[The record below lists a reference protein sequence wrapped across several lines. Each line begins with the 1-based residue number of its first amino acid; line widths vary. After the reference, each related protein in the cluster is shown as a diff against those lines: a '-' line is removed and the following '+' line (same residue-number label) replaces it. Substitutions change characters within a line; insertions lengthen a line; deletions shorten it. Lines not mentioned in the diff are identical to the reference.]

1 MKFAKIIFLQ
11 LLIAFVFTTT
21 LLAQG
26 GGKTY
31 DFSGKVT
38 DAKGEVLPYVAVAI
52 YKTADSTYVKG
63 VATDMDGKF
72 KIPLPNGNY
81 YAKLSFLSFESKIIP
96 NIEIANKAVEMK
108 KIVMKSSSLALDEFE
123 VVEEKKLMEMDLDKR
138 VFNVDKDITN
148 QGADATEV
156 LNSVPSVDVDIDGNV
171 SLRGSGNVRILINGK
186 PSGMT
191 GMSTSQ
197 ALKQL
202 QGNQI
207 EKIEVITNPSSRYD
221 AEGEVGI
228 INIILKKDKR
238 EGINGSVNVDVGY
251 PSNYGGGFNLNIKK
265 EKINYFF
272 GYGVNYRESP
282 GTSISTQRFFYP
294 DTSFSY
300 ESVSK
305 NERNTINHNFRA
317 GTSYDINEHNS
328 VTLSGSFNAGDA
340 DNSVELQ
347 YSDYNSLDI
356 PVQVVN
362 RDEVEDK
369 DLSSYDVS
377 FNYRKT
383 FKQKNRL
390 FTIDAQK
397 SGAMD
402 FEDSFIYQKST
413 DASQNSVQSVFNNE
427 KSDDWLFQAD
437 YVHPYKE
444 GKFETG
450 LKSTL
455 RTLTN
460 PYGVGTFND
469 ASQQFEAL
477 PGFYNDMEYN
487 ENIYAA
493 YMMFGNKVKKKFS
506 YQLGVRA
513 EYSDVTTLLKLTD
526 EENNR
531 QYFNLF
537 PSVHFSYELKKE
549 TSVQLSYSKRIQRP
563 RHWYLLPF
571 FSFSDARNVFTGNPN
586 LNPEFSDSY
595 EAGYLKMWKK
605 GSLLSSVYYRYTTD
619 VITRIIVP
627 DDEGNTIR
635 LPYNLGTRDAYGVE
649 FSGSYDPF
657 KVWSVRGS
665 FNFFREI
672 QEGELNNQRYD
683 ADTYTWST
691 RLNSKWT
698 IKKKVNLQASAFYR
712 APRQEV
718 QGSDKAMYS
727 LDAGFSFDL
736 LKGKGTITFNVNDIF
751 NTRKWRGTAE
761 GDNFISVNER
771 QWRTRWARLSFSYRI
786 NQQKKRQ
793 ENYQRDFNGD
803 FEGG

>member
-1 MKFAKIIFLQ
+1 MLT
-11 LLIAFVFTTT
+11 VSS
-21 LLAQG
+21 LLAQSS
-26 GGKTY
+26 GKSY
-31 DFSGKVT
+31 SFSGRVYDDKNE
-38 DAKGEVLPYVAVAI
+38 ALPYVAVAI
-52 YKTADSTYVKG
+52 YNVADSNYVKG
-63 VATDMDGKF
+63 GATDMDGKF
-72 KIPLPNGNY
+72 NIPLSNGTY
-81 YAKLSFLSFESKIIP
+81 YAKLSFLSFENKIIK
-96 NIEIANKAVEMK
+96 NIIIDNKGFEVK
-108 KIVMKSSSLALDEFE
+108 KVVMRSSALALDEFE

-138 VFNVDKDITN
+138 VFNVEKDITN

-156 LNSVPSVDVDIDGNV
+156 LNNVPSVDVDIDGNV

-238 EGINGSVNVDVGY
+238 EGINGSVNVDVGF
-251 PSNYGGGFNLNIKK
+251 PSNYGGGFNLNIKR
-265 EKINYFF
+265 EKITYFF

-282 GTSISTQRFFYP
+282 GKSISTQRFFYP

-300 ESVSK
+300 ESVSET
-305 NERNTINHNFRA
+305 ERNTFNNNFRS
-317 GTSYDINEHNS
+317 GFSLDLNEHNS
-328 VTLSGSFNAGDA
+328 ITISGSYNVGDS
-340 DNSVELQ
+340 DNSVALS
-347 YSDYNSLDI
+347 YSDYNSLDV
-356 PVQVVN
+356 PTQVVT

-383 FKQKNRL
+383 FTQKNRL

-402 FEDSFIYQKST
+402 FEDSFIYQNAT

-437 YVHPYKE
+437 YVHPYKD

-455 RTLTN
+455 RNVTN
-460 PYGVGTFND
+460 PYAVGTFND
-469 ASQQFEAL
+469 QTQQFEAV
-477 PGFYNDMEYN
+477 PGFYNDMEYI

-493 YMMFGNKVKKKFS
+493 YLMFGNQIKKKFS

-513 EYSDVTTLLKLTD
+513 EYSDVTTILRLTD

-537 PSVHFSYELKKE
+537 PSVHFSYELKNE
-549 TSVQLSYSKRIQRP
+549 NSVQLSYSKRIQRP

-571 FSFSDARNVFTGNPN
+571 FSFSDARNVFSGNPN
-586 LNPEFSDSY
+586 LDPEFSDSY

-627 DDEGNTIR
+627 DDEGNTTR
-635 LPYNLGTRDAYGVE
+635 LPFNLGTRDAYGIE
-649 FSGSYDPF
+649 FSGSYEPVKF
-657 KVWSVRGS
+657 WNVRGS

-672 QEGELNNQRYD
+672 QEGELNSQNYD

-691 RLNSKWT
+691 RLNNKWT
-698 IKKKVNLQASAFYR
+698 IKKKINLQASFNYR
-712 APRQEV
+712 APRQQV
-718 QGSDKAMYS
+718 QGTNKAFYS

-736 LKGKGTITFNVNDIF
+736 LKGKGTITFNVNDVF
-751 NTRKWRGTAE
+751 NTRKWRGTSE
-761 GDNFISVNER
+761 GDNFIAVNER
-771 QWRTRWARLSFSYRI
+771 QWRSRWARLSFSYRI
-786 NQQKKRQ
+786 NQQKKRG
-793 ENYQRDFNGD
+793 EGYQRDFDGGGG
-803 FEGG
+803 FEGE

>member
-1 MKFAKIIFLQ
+1 MLT
-11 LLIAFVFTTT
+11 VSS
-21 LLAQG
+21 LLAQSS
-26 GGKTY
+26 GKSY
-31 DFSGKVT
+31 SFSGRVYDDKNE
-38 DAKGEVLPYVAVAI
+38 ALPYVAVAI
-52 YKTADSTYVKG
+52 YNVADSNYVKG
-63 VATDMDGKF
+63 GATDMDGKF
-72 KIPLPNGNY
+72 NIPLSNGTY
-81 YAKLSFLSFESKIIP
+81 YAKLSFLSFENKIIK
-96 NIEIANKAVEMK
+96 NIIIDNKGFEVK
-108 KIVMKSSSLALDEFE
+108 KVIMRSSALALDEFE

-138 VFNVDKDITN
+138 VFNVEKDITN

-156 LNSVPSVDVDIDGNV
+156 LNNVPSVDVDIDGNV

-238 EGINGSVNVDVGY
+238 EGINGSVNVDVGF
-251 PSNYGGGFNLNIKK
+251 PSNYGGGFNLNIKR
-265 EKINYFF
+265 EKITYFF

-282 GTSISTQRFFYP
+282 GKNISTQRFFYP

-300 ESVSK
+300 ESVSET
-305 NERNTINHNFRA
+305 ERNTFNNNFRS
-317 GTSYDINEHNS
+317 GFSLDLNEHNS
-328 VTLSGSFNAGDA
+328 ITISGSYNVGDA
-340 DNSVELQ
+340 DNSVALS
-347 YSDYNSLDI
+347 YSDYNSLDV
-356 PVQVVN
+356 PTQVVT

-383 FKQKNRL
+383 FTQKNRL

-402 FEDSFIYQKST
+402 FEDSFIYQNAT

-437 YVHPYKE
+437 YVHPYKD

-455 RTLTN
+455 RNVTN
-460 PYGVGTFND
+460 PYAVGTFND
-469 ASQQFEAL
+469 QTQQFEAV
-477 PGFYNDMEYN
+477 PGFYNDMEYI

-493 YMMFGNKVKKKFS
+493 YLMFGNQIKKKFS

-513 EYSDVTTLLKLTD
+513 EYSDVTTILRLTD

-537 PSVHFSYELKKE
+537 PSVHFSYELKNE
-549 TSVQLSYSKRIQRP
+549 NSVQLSYSKRIQRP

-571 FSFSDARNVFTGNPN
+571 FSFSDARNVFSGNPN
-586 LNPEFSDSY
+586 LDPEFSDSY

-627 DDEGNTIR
+627 DDEGNTTR
-635 LPYNLGTRDAYGVE
+635 LPFNLGTRDAYGIE
-649 FSGSYDPF
+649 FSGSYEPVKF
-657 KVWSVRGS
+657 WNVRGS

-672 QEGELNNQRYD
+672 QEGELNSQNYD
-683 ADTYTWST
+683 ADTYTWLT
-691 RLNSKWT
+691 RLNNKWT
-698 IKKKVNLQASAFYR
+698 IKKKINLQASFNYR
-712 APRQEV
+712 APRQQV
-718 QGSDKAMYS
+718 QGTNKAFYS

-736 LKGKGTITFNVNDIF
+736 LKGKGTITFNVNDVF
-751 NTRKWRGTAE
+751 NTRKWRGTSE
-761 GDNFISVNER
+761 GDNFIAVNER
-771 QWRTRWARLSFSYRI
+771 QWRSRWARLSFSYRI
-786 NQQKKRQ
+786 NQQKKRG
-793 ENYQRDFNGD
+793 EGYQRDFDGGGG
-803 FEGG
+803 FEGE